1 MCIRDRLVTP
11 PRGILALGAN
21 TPDELKDRLDEVW
34 KRVEAGWTPPF
45 ELPKAVDIRA
55 KERLIVDFGDHA
67 ELVDR
72 LQKARKVMGFDTPQ
86 AWKAMEAQ
94 GIFRGHGPKPG
105 KLAFLFPGQGSQ
117 YVNMGR
123 ELAAFSPTVK
133 ATLDEADAI
142 MQPVLGR
149 ALSSYLFIDSDD
161 KAAVNQANFDLMQ
174 TEITQPAMLTLDE
187 AIRRLLADY
196 GFAPDMVMGLSLIH
210 I

>member
-1 MCIRDRLVTP
+1 M
-11 PRGILALGAN
+11 ALGAN

-55 KERLIVDFGDHA
+55 NERLMIDFGDHA

-72 LQKARKVMGFDTPQ
+72 VQKARKVMGFDTPQ

-133 ATLDEADAI
+133 ATLDEAGVDA
-142 MQPVLGR
+142 VALGTSVV
-149 ALSSYLFIDSDD
+149 AGGTVSEPDGGASGCGCDG
-161 KAAVNQANFDLMQ
+161 
-174 TEITQPAMLTLDE
+174 E
-187 AIRRLLADY
+187 LLVD
-196 GFAPDMVMGLSLIH
+196 G
-210 I
+210 